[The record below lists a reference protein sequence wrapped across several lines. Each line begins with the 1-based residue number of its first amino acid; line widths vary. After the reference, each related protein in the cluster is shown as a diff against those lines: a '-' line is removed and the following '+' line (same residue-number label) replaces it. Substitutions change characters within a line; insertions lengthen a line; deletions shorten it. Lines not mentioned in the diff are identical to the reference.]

1 MTNKPTDIKE
11 QLPDELMQIAFKIK
25 TEYAKEERERDE
37 RKDKIKIISINK
49 GANNEQRTNR
59 K

>member
-1 MTNKPTDIKE
+1 MTKKPTDIKE
-11 QLPDELMQIAFKIK
+11 QLLDELMLIAFKIK

-37 RKDKIKIISINK
+37 RKDKIKIITINK